1 MAESILIVEDDKSLQ
16 DVLRENLI
24 EASYQVET
32 ASTGYQA
39 KSLLS
44 QSRFD
49 LILLDIMLPDTD
61 GYSLCQYI
69 RSQNIDSMI
78 LMLTA
83 RSLED
88 DIVKGFESGAD
99 DYLVKPYR
107 LRELLMRVKALV
119 RRQSGITLPQW
130 RLDNIIIDTDSRQVR
145 AESGEEIN
153 LTRKEF
159 DLLEFFIVNTN
170 RALTRQQILDHVW
183 GNSVVVEE
191 RTVDNFISSL
201 KKKLGWK
208 TNSGF
213 RFISLRGIGYRLE
226 NDI

>member
-1 MAESILIVEDDKSLQ
+1 MADSILIVEDDKSLQ

-24 EASYQVET
+24 EANYQVDT
-32 ASTGYQA
+32 ASTGNQA

-119 RRQSGITLPQW
+119 RRQSGVTLPQW
-130 RLDNIIIDTDSRQVR
+130 RLDNIIIDTDSRQVK
-145 AESGEEIN
+145 AETGEEIN

-208 TNSGF
+208 TDSGF